1 MDIILLKDVE
11 NLGYANTVVTVKPGY
26 ARNFLI
32 PQGMAIVANK
42 QNKEALN
49 DQINAQQER
58 IRKMI
63 AEAQLIADKLEA
75 TPLRIASKAGTSGKI
90 FGSVNYVQIA
100 SALKEQF
107 GLDIEKKK
115 IKMPEEIKM
124 LGKYTC
130 EITLMKEV
138 RAKVIFEV
146 YNDDPNAPV
155 PEETVDNTGAVVST
169 EGNTDA
175 AE

>member
-1 MDIILLKDVE
+1 MEIILLKDVD

-42 QNKEALN
+42 HNKEALN
-49 DQINAQQER
+49 EQINAQQER

-63 AEAQLIADKLEA
+63 AEAQVLADKLEA
-75 TPLRIASKAGTSGKI
+75 TPLRIAAKAGTSGKI

-107 GLDIEKKK
+107 GLEVEKKK
-115 IKMPEEIKM
+115 IKMPEEVKM
-124 LGKYTC
+124 LGKYNC
-130 EITLMKEV
+130 ELTLMKEV
-138 RAKVIFEV
+138 RAKVVFEV
-146 YNDDPNAPV
+146 YNDDPNAPIPDSV
-155 PEETVDNTGAVVST
+155 VDETGTAIVSD
-169 EGNTDA
+169 ENAG
-175 AE
+175 E